1 MEGKVAIIT
10 GASSG
15 IGLATANAFLSS
27 GWRVLGVDLS
37 AAPPSITENA
47 AFKPKFYFLQTNIT
61 QQDAPKTI
69 VSACQSAFGS
79 RIDALINVAGILD
92 KNAGV
97 DNLQDED
104 WDRVIAVN
112 LTAPIKLMRE
122 VINVMK
128 VQKSGCIVNVSSK
141 AGMSGAVAGVAYTS
155 SKHGLIGAT
164 KNTAWLYKEEGIR
177 CNAICPGA
185 VATNIAS
192 SVDFSKWDQFATEKF
207 KSVQLTHWDPAA
219 KSRDAIQDASQ
230 PADVILFLASD
241 AARGVNGAIVPV
253 DNAWSVI

>member
-1 MEGKVAIIT
+1 QIAIIT

-15 IGLATANAFLSS
+15 IGLATVQAFLSS
-27 GWRVLGVDLS
+27 NWLVFGVDIS
-37 AAPPSITENA
+37 PSPPSITSSPN
-47 AFKPKFYFLQTNIT
+47 KFHFLQTNLT
-61 QQDAPKTI
+61 QPSAPNLI
-69 VSACQSAFGS
+69 VSTCQSTFNNP

-97 DNLQDED
+97 DNLQDDD

-112 LTAPIKLMRE
+112 LTAPVRLMRA
-122 VINVMK
+122 VVNVMK
-128 VQKSGCIVNVSSK
+128 QQDSGGCIVNVSSK
-141 AGMSGAVAGVAYTS
+141 AGMSGAVAGVAYTA

-185 VATNIAS
+185 VATNIGS
-192 SVDFSKWDQFATEKF
+192 NIDRTKWDMYATEKF
-207 KSVQLTHWDPAA
+207 KSVQNTHWDPTSSPD
-219 KSRDAIQDASQ
+219 KIQDASQ
-230 PADVILFLASD
+230 PADVILFLVSD